1 MSTILETIVSYKKQ
15 EVDRQKGAVPVRE
28 LERSVYFG
36 RPTNSLKQALHA
48 SGKTGIIAE
57 FKRKSPS
64 KGLFNELS
72 QVKEV
77 SAGYAK
83 DGASGLSI
91 LTDAN
96 FFGGSQQDL
105 LEGRAANPA
114 VPILRK
120 DFVIDEYQ
128 IIEAKAIGADV
139 ILLICE
145 CLRRTEIQALASVAR
160 SLGMEV
166 LLEMHTRRHL
176 DKVVEGIS
184 MVGINNRDLKTFQ
197 VDLNRS
203 MELAGEIA
211 DSLPTIA
218 ESGIGS
224 PGIMKLLSQAG
235 FDGFLIGEQ
244 FMKQEDPVKAFEE
257 FVREY
262 RLIEGLSGSSATD
275 QI

>member
-1 MSTILETIVSYKKQ
+1 MSTILDTIVSYKRQ
-15 EVDRQKGAVPVRE
+15 EVDRQKRAVTVRE
-28 LERSVYFG
+28 LERTVHFS
-36 RPTNSLKQALHA
+36 RQSNSLKEALHA

-77 SAGYAK
+77 AAGYSK
-83 DGASGLSI
+83 SGASGLSI
-91 LTDAN
+91 LTDAS
-96 FFGGSQQDL
+96 FFGGSRQDL
-105 LEGRAANPA
+105 QEGRAANMD

-128 IIEAKAIGADV
+128 IIEAKAIGADAV
-139 ILLICE
+139 LLICE
-145 CLRRTEIQALASVAR
+145 CLQRYEIQSLAMVAR
-160 SLGMEV
+160 NLGLEV
-166 LLEMHTRRHL
+166 LLEMHTRRQL
-176 DKVVEGIS
+176 DKIVDGIS
-184 MVGINNRDLKTFQ
+184 MVGINNRDLETFQ

-224 PGIMKLLSQAG
+224 PGTMKLLRQAG

-244 FMKQEDPVKAFEE
+244 FMKQADPVKAFQE
-257 FVREY
+257 FVHEY
-262 RLIEGLSGSSATD
+262 QLIEGLSGSFATD